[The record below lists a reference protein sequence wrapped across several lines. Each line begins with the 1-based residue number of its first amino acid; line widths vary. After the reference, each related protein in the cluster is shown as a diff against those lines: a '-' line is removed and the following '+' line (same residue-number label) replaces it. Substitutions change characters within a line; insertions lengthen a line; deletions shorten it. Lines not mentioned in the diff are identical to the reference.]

1 MTTRSAAADTR
12 TIRPAA
18 RLRGEIWPPGDKSIS
33 HRAAMFGAI
42 ARGRTVAEN
51 FLTGEDCLSTLG
63 ELAALGV
70 ESRVEPGA
78 NGRSRLLV
86 EGAGRGGLRE
96 ASDVLDC
103 GNSGTSM
110 RLFSGLLA
118 PQPFLSV
125 LSGDASL
132 RSRPMARVITPLR
145 QMGAHLHGAGG
156 DRTAPLVISGGPLH
170 GIEYATPVAS
180 AQVKSAIVLAA
191 LYAEGETAIHEP
203 APSRDHTERML
214 RAMGAQIASHGAE
227 VRVRPLE
234 RELEPLQL
242 RVPGDVSAAAFW
254 LVAALVHPD
263 AEITLR
269 GVGINETR
277 SGIVDVLREMGGE
290 IAIEEERE
298 QGGEPV
304 ADLVARSSHLHGVT
318 VGGETIPRLI
328 DEIPV
333 LALAAA
339 FAEGDTS
346 VRDAADLRAKESD
359 RIASTARELRRF
371 GVAIDELD
379 DGLLV
384 HGNAGARLH
393 GAEAYSEGDHRLAMT
408 IGVAALLAAGE
419 TTLHGARCAAVSYPD
434 FWEDLERL
442 SGTPA
447 AV

>member
-1 MTTRSAAADTR
+1 MKTTSSAADR
-12 TIRPAA
+12 RVIRAAA

-33 HRAAMFGAI
+33 HRAAIFGAI
-42 ARGRTVAEN
+42 ARGQSVAEN

-63 ELAALGV
+63 VLAALGV
-70 ESRVEPGA
+70 DARVEPGA
-78 NGRSRLLV
+78 NGRARLVV
-86 EGAGRGGLRE
+86 EGVGRRGLRE
-96 ASDVLDC
+96 AGDVLDC

-118 PQPFLSV
+118 PRPFLSI

-132 RSRPMARVITPLR
+132 RSRPMARIIAPLR

-156 DRTAPLVISGGPLH
+156 DRTAPLVIGGGPLR

-180 AQVKSAIVLAA
+180 AQVKSAIVLAG
-191 LYAEGETAIHEP
+191 LCAEGESRVREP

-214 RAMGAQIASHGAE
+214 RAMGAGIVSNGPE

-234 RELEPLQL
+234 RELEPLHL

-269 GVGINETR
+269 GVGVNATR
-277 SGIVDVLREMGGE
+277 SGIVDVLRQMGGT
-290 IAIEEERE
+290 IDVEEERE

-318 VGGETIPRLI
+318 VAGETIPRLI
-328 DEIPV
+328 DEIPA

-359 RIASTARELRRF
+359 RIVSTARELRRF
-371 GVAIDELD
+371 GIDVEELP

-384 HGNAGARLH
+384 HGSGAARLH
-393 GAEAYSEGDHRLAMT
+393 GAAGRSDGDHRLAMT
-408 IGVAALLAAGE
+408 LGVAGLLASGE
-419 TTLHGARCAAVSYPD
+419 TTVHGAACAAVSYPD

-447 AV
+447 VV